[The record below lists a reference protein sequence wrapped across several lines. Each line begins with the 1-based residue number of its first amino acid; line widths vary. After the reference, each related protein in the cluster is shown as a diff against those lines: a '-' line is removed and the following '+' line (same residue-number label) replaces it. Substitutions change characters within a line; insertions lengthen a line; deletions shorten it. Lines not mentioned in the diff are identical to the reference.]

1 MKIVNIKENS
11 ELLSEY
17 IKLCSY
23 EWGSKKSKLE
33 MQNYI
38 EKKKKS
44 ILDGEKVISVLG
56 LVDNNNLIGFM

>member
-23 EWGSKKSKLE
+23 EWGRKN
-33 MQNYI
+33 QN
-38 EKKKKS
+38 
-44 ILDGEKVISVLG
+44 
-56 LVDNNNLIGFM
+56 

>member
-23 EWGSKKSKLE
+23 EWGEKKSKLE
-33 MQNYI
+33 MQKYI
-38 EKKKKS
+38 EK
-44 ILDGEKVISVLG
+44 
-56 LVDNNNLIGFM
+56 NF